1 MIFYNK
7 LLASIVEIDI
17 DFYQVASIKGDS
29 KIDVKNGKKK
39 RPQVSERRIT
49 KESSQNDEILML
61 QGYKNPRM
69 KESKKKKEIFPVR
82 LLDFSAFRRKQS
94 NSRKK

>member
-39 RPQVSERRIT
+39 RDRRSQRGESQRNQVRTT
-49 KESSQNDEILML
+49 K
-61 QGYKNPRM
+61 
-69 KESKKKKEIFPVR
+69 F
-82 LLDFSAFRRKQS
+82 
-94 NSRKK
+94 